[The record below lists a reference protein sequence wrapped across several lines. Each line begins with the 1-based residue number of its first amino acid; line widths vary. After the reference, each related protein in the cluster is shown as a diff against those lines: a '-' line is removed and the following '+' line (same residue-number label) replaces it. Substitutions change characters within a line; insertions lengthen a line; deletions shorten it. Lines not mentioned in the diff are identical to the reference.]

1 MKKSD
6 KLRLINYERSTT
18 WLQFYIYFRFPL
30 GFIFGGLT
38 LLYSIISPI
47 VYQTKFD
54 WLTFIL
60 FAAIYIFSIW
70 VFCEADSLKPIG
82 YKLLHIMLPIEVLFT
97 SADSIYAYEFGI
109 KFVLISLIWWL
120 PNAIYFKKRKSL
132 FYEKP
137 PIIRFSE
144 KYGTKE
150 NDNKISE
157 NNTEHSASEQLKIQS
172 EVTPEDKGNTMIQPE
187 KSTEN
192 DFNVCKKC
200 GDKLPANA
208 TFCSKCGKRVCK
220 KERKPLTKRKK
231 IILFTGCLLLC
242 ICAITGSGIIGYEI
256 GSKSGYDEGFISG
269 RDDGYSEGHVKG
281 YKKGLTEGRQE
292 IINKNDDTYWKNRA
306 QNIIEKNE
314 EENLEN
320 TSKITNDPRRQ
331 ALLDKS
337 QTTNKNQIRKCATPG
352 CDEILTSSKNFCSLH
367 KCKYNSCEN
376 ERYLDCEYCRR
387 HKCKDALCHEP
398 RANDNTEFCTIHKC
412 HAPKCNLQASY
423 NSLYCTTHK
432 NMNED

>member
-137 PIIRFSE
+137 PVIRFSE

-157 NNTEHSASEQLKIQS
+157 NNTEQSASEQLKIQS
-172 EVTPEDKGNTMIQPE
+172 EVTPKDKGNIMIQPE

-231 IILFTGCLLLC
+231 IVLFTGCLLLC
-242 ICAITGSGIIGYEI
+242 ICAITGSGIIGYHYGKSSGYFSGYNI
-256 GSKSGYDEGFISG
+256 GYSSGYDEGKEVGIDTG
-269 RDDGYSEGHVKG
+269 HYRGYKQGYDDG
-281 YKKGLTEGRQE
+281 KKLQLNTS
-292 IINKNDDTYWKNRA
+292 
-306 QNIIEKNE
+306 
-314 EENLEN
+314 EN

-352 CDEILTSSKNFCSLH
+352 CDEISTSSKNFCSLH